1 VSVQHVA
8 QQWIGTGL
16 ERDHTKLDPLEAC
29 GRTSGVTDVAQSRSR
44 GSFFLKKAFDS
55 VKKLWTCYINASPNG
70 DWYRGGY
77 WILESPYHVERR
89 TMNIYANDKRNLVS
103 TSQTLMEAM
112 MLIFAFALLVS
123 PFIGG
128 VV

>member
-1 VSVQHVA
+1 MSVQHVA

-29 GRTSGVTDVAQSRSR
+29 GRTSGITDVAQSRSR
-44 GSFFLKKAFDS
+44 GSFFLKKAFNN
-55 VKKLWTCYINASPNG
+55 VKKLETCYINASPNG
-70 DWYRGGY
+70 DWYLSGCGV
-77 WILESPYHVERR
+77 LKSPYHLERR

-103 TSQTLMEAM
+103 TSQTLMEVM
-112 MLIFAFALLVS
+112 MFVIAFTLLVA